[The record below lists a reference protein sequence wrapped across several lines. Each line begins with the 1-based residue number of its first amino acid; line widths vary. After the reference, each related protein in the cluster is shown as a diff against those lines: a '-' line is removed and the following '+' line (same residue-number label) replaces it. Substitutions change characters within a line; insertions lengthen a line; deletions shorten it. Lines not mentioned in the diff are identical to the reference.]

1 MATYAKKVWTKEETA
16 AFNQKRNDQKEA
28 LDVEN
33 SSPNALLGISIMLL
47 NECKKKAMEY
57 NNYQT
62 CQEIDVLIK
71 NVNDFKFAQQAEIQA
86 RMQAKS
92 NS

>member
-16 AFNQKRNDQKEA
+16 AFNQKRNEQKEA

-33 SSPNALLGISIMLL
+33 SSINALLGISIMLL
-47 NECKKKAMEY
+47 NECKKKAMSY

-62 CQEIDVLIK
+62 CQAIDVLIK
-71 NVNDFKFAQQAEIQA
+71 GQADFKLEQQAEIQA

-92 NS
+92 S